1 MILREKSFDFIPDKR
16 LKTGLGKMGKYDDI
30 INLPHHVSD
39 YHQPMPMR
47 NRAAQFAPFA
57 ALSGHDEAIAETIRR
72 TESFKELSDDEKTLI
87 SRKLNYA
94 IENLSLT
101 EITYFIP
108 DKTKAGGSYKKVT
121 GRIKKWDEYDNTL
134 VLRDGKIIRIDLIS
148 EINLKDS
155 DIEY

>member
-1 MILREKSFDFIPDKR
+1 
-16 LKTGLGKMGKYDDI
+16 MGKYDDI

-39 YHQPMPMR
+39 YHKPMPMA

-57 ALSGHDEAIAETIRR
+57 ALSGYEDAIYETSRLTEA
-72 TESFKELSDDEKTLI
+72 FKELSDDEKTLL

-94 IENLSLT
+94 ISNFSLT
-101 EITYFIP
+101 EITYFVP
-108 DKTKAGGSYKKVT
+108 DKTKAGGSYKSIT
-121 GRIKKWDEYDNTL
+121 GRIKKWNEYDNTL

-155 DIEY
+155 NIEFDA